1 MNARGHCCDN
11 AAIVSGKKSS
21 VTRQIKNLNGTCPYT
36 NCHGFDV
43 QLAVGNMIKNKWS
56 LCDMFDIMR
65 EISKLLKK
73 PTERDTHM
81 ELVCMI
87 AKNESKGIHTFC
99 PAPWAVRGGL
109 CSLS

>member
-1 MNARGHCCDN
+1 MQY
-11 AAIVSGKKSS
+11 VW
-21 VTRQIKNLNGTCPYT
+21 YYE
-36 NCHGFDV
+36 
-43 QLAVGNMIKNKWS
+43 GNIQTS
-56 LCDMFDIMR
+56 
-65 EISKLLKK
+65 KK
-73 PTERDTHM
+73 PTQRDTRM